1 MMGKWQDIRSAT
13 GRLVGRIDA
22 ERRLLEIVRNGDE
35 VLVDLDEILVAG
47 EGGHQAGRP
56 GGGEQPGVGPGEVK

>member
-13 GRLVGRIDA
+13 GRLMGRIDA
-22 ERRLLEIVRNGDE
+22 ERRLLEIERNGDE

-47 EGGHQAGRP
+47 QAGQP